1 MVHFVEELDL
11 CTSIHIQWMYCI
23 KCMNKFFKGYV
34 QCMGWLE
41 GCMVESYAMEKSI
54 GLLMEYMQNYT
65 TVSQRVCNVEEE
77 KGVSG

>member
-1 MVHFVEELDL
+1 
-11 CTSIHIQWMYCI
+11 
-23 KCMNKFFKGYV
+23 MNKFFKGYV